1 MLKVKIGAGKY
12 VMAVSGGVDSVT
24 LLDLLSKQSG
34 LELVVAHFDHGI
46 RKESAKDRKFVQN
59 LAKTYGVE
67 FVYENGNLGA
77 KVSEMQARDA
87 RYEFLSKVVNKHKAK
102 AIITAHHQ
110 DDVLETIIMN
120 MLRGTGRKGLS
131 SLQSTSNVIRPLLSY
146 SKQQIK
152 EYAVKNHLVWVEDS
166 TNEDTNYYR
175 NWVRHKIVPKLT
187 EKQRKKLLNSQNK
200 LKIVNDEAEII
211 LDKFIK
217 EITKLNRHTVV
228 MLPHNLTK
236 ELLAH
241 WLRKNGI
248 NDFDS
253 VLIEKLAIDA
263 KTYASG
269 KKTAIKKGIY
279 VLFTKASLVIFRDK
293 TK

>member
-1 MLKVKIGAGKY
+1 MLKVKIGDGKY
-12 VMAVSGGVDSVT
+12 VVAVSGGVDSVT

-46 RKESAKDRKFVQN
+46 RKESPKDRKFVQN

-77 KVSEMQARDA
+77 KASEMQARDA
-87 RYEFLSKVVNKHKAK
+87 RYEFLSKVVNKYKAK

-187 EKQRKKLLNSQNK
+187 EKQRKKLLYSQDK
-200 LKIVNDEAEII
+200 LKIVNDEVETI

-236 ELLAH
+236 ELIAH

-248 NDFDS
+248 TDFDS
-253 VLIEKLAIDA
+253 ILIEKLAIDA
-263 KTYASG
+263 KTYAFG
-269 KKTAIKKGIY
+269 KKTAIKKGVY